1 MIKLAHI
8 IKEEDSKE
16 ESFAK
21 TSLKGSE
28 KIKDNAK
35 EKGGLSLLTWH
46 HFKVKLP
53 FYKKAAEGKLKI
65 TDVKEEYKNYLEQL
79 YQATKGDMDIEQIAF
94 QELVGKLEVLGE
106 LIIKHNKQ

>member
-1 MIKLAHI
+1 MIKLTHI

-21 TSLKGSE
+21 TRLKGAE
-28 KIKDNAK
+28 KITDNAK

-53 FYKKAAEGKLKI
+53 FYKKAADGKLKI
-65 TDVKEEYKNYLEQL
+65 SDAKDQYKQYLEQL
-79 YQATKGDMDIEQIAF
+79 YESTKDDMNIEQIEF

-106 LIIKHNKQ
+106 LIIKHVNS